1 MPPYAGNIFAAGG
14 VYWDMAMSMGG
25 QNGARAEINIT
36 PMIDVLLVLLIIFM
50 VIVPTKSVGFD
61 SAVPQP
67 ANEAMAMQTPPA
79 TLVIFAKGGG
89 MVEVNRQPVE
99 IGELAHKLLAVF
111 HGRPD
116 STVFVGG
123 EPQLEFGEIARLID
137 AAKDAGI
144 RRVALLPK
152 DSR

>member
-1 MPPYAGNIFAAGG
+1 
-14 VYWDMAMSMGG
+14 MSMGG

-50 VIVPTKSVGFD
+50 VIIPTKSVGFD

-67 ANEAMAMQTPPA
+67 AQDSAPAEAPPA
-79 TLVIFAKGGG
+79 TLVLYAKGGG
-89 MVEVNRQPVE
+89 VVEVNRQPVDLA
-99 IGELAHKLLAVF
+99 ELAQKLLAVF

-123 EPQLEFGEIARLID
+123 EPHLEFGEIARLID

-152 DSR
+152 ESR

>member
-1 MPPYAGNIFAAGG
+1 M
-14 VYWDMAMSMGG
+14 
-25 QNGARAEINIT
+25 T

-50 VIVPTKSVGFD
+50 VIIPTKSVGFD
-61 SAVPQP
+61 SAIPQP
-67 ANEAMAMQTPPA
+67 ADSAAVVAAPPA
-79 TLVIFAKGGG
+79 TLVIYAKGGG

-99 IGELAHKLLAVF
+99 VQDLARKLLAVF

-123 EPQLEFGEIARLID
+123 EPHLEFGEIARLID